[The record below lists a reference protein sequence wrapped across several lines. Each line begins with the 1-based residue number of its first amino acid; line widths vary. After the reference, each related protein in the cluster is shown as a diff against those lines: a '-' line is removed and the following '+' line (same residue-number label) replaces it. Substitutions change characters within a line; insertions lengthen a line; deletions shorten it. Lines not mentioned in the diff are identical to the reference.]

1 MKKQTLLY
9 SIIWIVLSS
18 HGQKQFT
25 HTATK
30 ANNYCNANCTTL
42 DNPDLNNNP
51 TAIIWATPIPDD
63 GLNLNPHPIGVYYFQ
78 NQWRIFNLDQR
89 AMPVGAKF
97 NVGYVTKPDA
107 SRFQYVITT
116 ENLQKD
122 GSAFIDHP
130 YLNDH
135 PDAKLSFFPSWVP
148 DERMIANR
156 DEINMQYNADAGK
169 WSISNVNKKPLYA
182 KVTYNIV
189 ISSAG
194 NTNTIRLIPN
204 PIITNSTIINST
216 ANFVSNGV
224 MAMYVTAWAK
234 GIQVPGGSKNN
245 SFQGKTQII
254 DYSMAANNLYDAAS
268 GMQSGKKVFEPIT
281 IKIETGFPPTIPLF
295 NAFANGQPM
304 VFIIDFFAINKST
317 GAEELNYSIK
327 LTDAFIASFRQTG
340 KDESIVKNKYA
351 DEIKIVFGQIEY
363 IKDGKSVLGKSNS
376 QE

>member
-9 SIIWIVLSS
+9 SILWIVLSS
-18 HGQKQFT
+18 HGQKEFT

-30 ANNYCNANCTTL
+30 ANNYCNATCTTL
-42 DNPDLNNNP
+42 DNPDLSNNP
-51 TAIIWATPIPDD
+51 AAIIWATPAPDD

-89 AMPVGAKF
+89 AMPAGAKF
-97 NVGYVTKPDA
+97 NVEYFTKPDA
-107 SRFQYVITT
+107 SHFQYVITT

-156 DEINMQYNADAGK
+156 DEINIQYNADAGK
-169 WSISNVNKKPLYA
+169 WSINNVNKKPLYA
-182 KVTYNIV
+182 NITYNVV

-194 NTNTIRLIPN
+194 NVNTIPFIPN
-204 PIITNSTIINST
+204 PIITNSTIISSTGNS
-216 ANFVSNGV
+216 ASNGV
-224 MAMYVTAWAK
+224 LAMYVTAWAK
-234 GIQVPGGSKNN
+234 GIQIPGGSMNK

-254 DYSMAANNLYDAAS
+254 DYSMAANIPYDATS
-268 GMQSGKKVFEPIT
+268 GMPSGKKVFEPIT
-281 IKIETGFPPTIPLF
+281 IKIEAGFPPTIPLF

-304 VFIIDFFAINKST
+304 VFIIEAFAINKST
-317 GAEELNYSIK
+317 GVQELNYSIK
-327 LTDAFIASFRQTG
+327 LTSAFISSFKQNG
-340 KDESIVKNKYA
+340 NEESVAKFKYL

-363 IKDGKSVLGKSNS
+363 IKDGKSVLGK
-376 QE
+376 